1 MATTKYEYYNPVHVS
16 IALSAMRTLS
26 PEVRK
31 QLAHALAGLIIII
44 KGVDKIDHH
53 HGQAGGFLIGT
64 GFLIM
69 LLTLFHHQLAKY
81 IKSFDSVV
89 FLIEAIVLGIVSG
102 LYFQNG
108 KKPLPM
114 AYCLVSIGYLIAA
127 YRFYRRAGQTNH

>member
-1 MATTKYEYYNPVHVS
+1 
-16 IALSAMRTLS
+16 MRTLS

-44 KGVDKIDHH
+44 KGVDKTDHH